1 LGNVGRSL
9 HACRQLPHGVF
20 YKLLATSS
28 RMAFSTNFWL
38 LLTERGVDFTTQTCV
53 DIRQISSSYRTV
65 TQYRRIWNI
74 REMAINKMDISST
87 KYNGQSSSRFYNHQ
101 YSIIAEINRALDSQE
116 SGEVEDPRQ
125 NTGPIAESDVKSPSQ
140 HLYEHHVHGYDTEFP
155 GPHPVE
161 PATPDFTT
169 RFEYWTFSRSELMC
183 RQTPCEG
190 HPPEPT
196 QSSAPT
202 LLSVSEIKVEV
213 RPETT

>member
-1 LGNVGRSL
+1 MGNVGRSL

-190 HPPEPT
+190 HPHSPLPLHSC
-196 QSSAPT
+196 Q
-202 LLSVSEIKVEV
+202 
-213 RPETT
+213 

>member
-1 LGNVGRSL
+1 MPVAS
-9 HACRQLPHGVF
+9 
-20 YKLLATSS
+20 Y

-38 LLTERGVDFTTQTCV
+38 LLPAWRFLRTFGYFLLNVGVDFTTQTCV
-53 DIRQISSSYRTV
+53 DICQISSSYRTV

-213 RPETT
+213 RLETT